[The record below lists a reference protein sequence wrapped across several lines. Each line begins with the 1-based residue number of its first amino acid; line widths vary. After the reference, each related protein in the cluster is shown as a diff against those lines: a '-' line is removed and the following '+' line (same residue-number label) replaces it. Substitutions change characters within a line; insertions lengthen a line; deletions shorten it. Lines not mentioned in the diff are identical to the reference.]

1 LENITDIRKYAL
13 IDELY
18 AIGNRLIC
26 FTGVRNGERRVNRER
41 GLYRFGESGVIRIK
55 NEKPKRVG
63 KGAMP

>member
-1 LENITDIRKYAL
+1 MENITDIRNYAL

-26 FTGVRNGERRVNRER
+26 FTGVRNGESRVNRER
-41 GLYRFGESGVIRIK
+41 GLYRFGERGVIRIK